1 MIHEAF
7 IFWAA
12 VAVVILVMWG
22 HTVFDALRAFNRKYH
37 FVEIADDHIYD
48 YDDCLLYTSDAAD
61 D

>member
-22 HTVFDALRAFNRKYH
+22 HTVFDACAHLIGN
-37 FVEIADDHIYD
+37 II
-48 YDDCLLYTSDAAD
+48 L
-61 D
+61 